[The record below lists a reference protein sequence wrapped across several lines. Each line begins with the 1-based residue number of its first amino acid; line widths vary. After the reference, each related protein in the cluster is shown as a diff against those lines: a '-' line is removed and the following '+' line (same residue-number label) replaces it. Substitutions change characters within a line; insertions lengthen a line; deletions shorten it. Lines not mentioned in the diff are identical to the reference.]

1 MTYTDGSALILHPG
15 GGECF
20 TYFSPDGKKTRMLA
34 RYAVKKGTTDKVLEK
49 LTLAIDFVNTFGDE
63 PCVNREECF
72 LERVQ
77 LPYKLT

>member
-1 MTYTDGSALILHPG
+1 
-15 GGECF
+15 
-20 TYFSPDGKKTRMLA
+20 MLA